1 MKHTALTL
9 ALALV
14 AAPAIAFGQGTAAQ
28 PGHVPPP
35 GAPVAPDAFKPLPE
49 IKGVVS
55 WKTLAQVEQ
64 VKVKDRVVPQF
75 SEGILKLDATEVRL
89 QGFMMPLEMGDKQKH
104 FVLTAM
110 PQTCSFCLPGGPDSL
125 VEVRAKTP
133 VKYTF
138 EPVVLTG
145 KLTVLKDDPNG
156 LYYRLTD
163 AVPAPAK

>member
-1 MKHTALTL
+1 MKHAAF

-14 AAPAIAFGQGTAAQ
+14 LAATPAIALGQGAAAPQ
-28 PGHVPPP
+28 GHVAPP
-35 GAPVAPDAFKPLPE
+35 GAPVSPDAFKPLPE

-75 SEGILKLDATEVRL
+75 SQDVLKLDATEVRL
-89 QGFMMPLEMGDKQKH
+89 HGFMMPLEMGDRQKH

-125 VEVRAKTP
+125 VEVRARTP

-138 EPVVLTG
+138 DPVVLTG

-163 AVPAPAK
+163 AVQVTK

>member
-1 MKHTALTL
+1 LTL
-9 ALALV
+9 ALAMA
-14 AAPAIAFGQGTAAQ
+14 AAPAIAFSQGPAGQ
-28 PGHVPPP
+28 PGHVPPA
-35 GAPVAPDAFKPLPE
+35 GAPVSPDALKPLPE

-75 SEGILKLDATEVRL
+75 SQSILKLDATEVRL

-138 EPVVLTG
+138 DPVVLTG

-163 AVPAPAK
+163 AVAVTK

>member
-1 MKHTALTL
+1 MTHAAF

-14 AAPAIAFGQGTAAQ
+14 LAAAPAIALGQGAAAPQ
-28 PGHVPPP
+28 GHVAPP
-35 GAPVAPDAFKPLPE
+35 GAPVSPDAFKPLPE

-55 WKTLAQVEQ
+55 WKTLARVEQ
-64 VKVKDRVVPQF
+64 VKVEDRVVPQF
-75 SEGILKLDATEVRL
+75 SQDVLKLDATEIRL
-89 QGFMMPLEMGDKQKH
+89 QGFMMPLEMGDRQKH

-125 VEVRAKTP
+125 VEVRARTP

-138 EPVVLTG
+138 DPVVLTG

-163 AVPAPAK
+163 AVQVTK

>member
-1 MKHTALTL
+1 MKHAALTL
-9 ALALV
+9 AVALAV
-14 AAPAIAFGQGTAAQ
+14 VPAAGFGQGKGG
-28 PGHVPPP
+28 PPDHVPPP
-35 GAPVAPDAFKPLPE
+35 GAPVPAEALKPLPE

-75 SEGILKLDATEVRL
+75 SENVLKLDATEVRL
-89 QGFMMPLEMGDKQKH
+89 QGFMMPLEMGDRQKH

-138 EPVVLTG
+138 DPVVLTG

-163 AVPAPAK
+163 AVPVAR